1 MNIRLAR
8 MIIWSLPVFL
18 FGGLLWH
25 YLAPSGE
32 RVVRYEVGEVSP
44 FVQRLLPDDRVSAVT
59 EREGD
64 SYVTLL
70 DEPVYF
76 SVTPPAGN
84 FETVALEIAFEPGGT
99 PTFELGGLK
108 DVAAQAFDF
117 KPLANTLLEELDWTR
132 HDLADGLAVFSR
144 DPNSEAYRTFLET
157 PPDRAVVAT
166 YRATFP
172 TPFRMAAYAPLGA
185 RQKFDVSLRGSHEL
199 LTYVKGEDFQFR
211 PMYTDIN
218 RTYGADEGFVRVYDE
233 NNNLMTEFVIRDDGN
248 IYDNQE
254 PSAKTFVD
262 LEGLAWPEGVYRI
275 VLTGTSDM
283 VWRSFETSQRYLVL
297 KNRVFLSDD
306 VGYLPAPRATTLFT
320 NAERVTLETQH
331 KEGIQTVMVG
341 GDRLVVEQVGPK
353 YSLMVPGTGV
363 VELKS
368 PVGDVKITGEGK
380 YAFSRQ
386 SFFDPDPLP
395 VNAFTDLE
403 DSAVEH
409 VLATLAPVREVDG
422 WRVATG
428 EFETDTLAVENGAY
442 KFTLSAPGIHD
453 NLGQVSVHAINVT
466 FKKSSASAT
475 DLMLELK
482 HLIKLLLP

>member
-1 MNIRLAR
+1 MSLRFYRA
-8 MIIWSLPVFL
+8 IIWCLPAIL
-18 FGGLLWH
+18 LLGLLWH
-25 YLAPSGE
+25 YLIPSGE
-32 RVVRYEVGEVSP
+32 RTVIYEMGDTSP
-44 FVQRLLPDDRVSAVT
+44 FVQRPLPDDRVSEVMSKF
-59 EREGD
+59 GD
-64 SYVTLL
+64 DYVTLL

-84 FETVALEIAFEPGGT
+84 FETIALELAFEPGGT

-132 HDLADGLAVFSR
+132 HNLADGLAIFSR
-144 DPNSEAYRTFLET
+144 DPNSEAYKTFLET

-172 TPFRMAAYAPLGA
+172 TPFRMSDYTPLGT
-185 RQKFDVSLRGSHEL
+185 RQKFEVSLRGSHEL

-211 PMYTDIN
+211 SMYTDIN

-233 NNNLMTEFVIRDDGN
+233 NNNLMTEFAIRDDGN

-254 PSAKTFVD
+254 PSDKTFID
-262 LEGLAWPEGVYRI
+262 LNGRAWPEGVYRI

-283 VWRSFETSQRYLVL
+283 VWRSFETSQRYLVF
-297 KNRVFLSDD
+297 KNRVFLGDD

-341 GDRLVVEQVGPK
+341 AERLAVEQAGPK

-395 VNAFTDLE
+395 VNAFTDFE
-403 DSAVEH
+403 DSTVEH
-409 VLATLAPVREVDG
+409 VLANLAPVREVDG
-422 WRVATG
+422 WRVASA
-428 EFETDTLAVENGAY
+428 EFETSTLAVENGAY

-453 NLGQVSVHAINVT
+453 NLGQVSVHAIDVT
-466 FKKSSASAT
+466 FKKSSGSAT